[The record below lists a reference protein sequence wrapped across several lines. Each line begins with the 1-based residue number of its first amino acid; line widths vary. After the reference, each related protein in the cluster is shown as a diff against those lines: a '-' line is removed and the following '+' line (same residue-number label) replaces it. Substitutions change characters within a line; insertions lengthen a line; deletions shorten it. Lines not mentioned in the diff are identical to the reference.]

1 MTTRFDPD
9 VLLKEFSEEMSR
21 AGAAAVSQ
29 AALTASYALTTLGAV
44 CKFHRKQV
52 PGLTDLAEDLHYLG
66 SVLSDYAEGES
77 C

>member
-9 VLLKEFSEEMSR
+9 KLIGEFSDEMSR

-29 AALTASYALTTLGAV
+29 AALTASYALATLGAV
-44 CKFHRKQV
+44 CKFQRKQV
-52 PGLTDLAEDLHYLG
+52 PGLAALAEDLHYLG